1 MSMNVRVKNKLLTS
15 SKYTVLIIILLVFFL
30 PILSMLIVSLKS
42 EADIFSYSNRL
53 LPTTP
58 KWENYVIALTK
69 IDYLRYLLNTIT
81 ISVLYMF
88 ACTLSSSMAGYAF
101 ARFPVRENKIF
112 FGIVLSS
119 IMIPYII
126 TIIPFYLLIKN
137 LALTDKHILW
147 LIYGLGGQ
155 PFMIYLFRQF
165 FSTIPKSFSESAI
178 MDGAGRLQVFFRIM
192 LPLVKSGT
200 IITAIFAFQW
210 TWQNYIMPSLFLSST
225 KTTLAVKLNGAY
237 VDIQQN
243 VLFGPLMAGVLYYV
257 LVPVAIYFIF
267 QRQIMG
273 GLPAGGIKG

>member
-1 MSMNVRVKNKLLTS
+1 MNAKTKSRIIVSL
-15 SKYTVLIIILLVFFL
+15 KYTVLIVILLLFFL
-30 PILSMLIVSLKS
+30 PIMSMLIVSLKS
-42 EADIFSYSNRL
+42 EADIFSYTNRL
-53 LPTTP
+53 MPADP
-58 KWENYVIALTK
+58 KWENYIIALTK
-69 IDYLRYLLNTIT
+69 IKYARYLLNTIT

-101 ARFPVRENKIF
+101 ARFPIRENKLF

-137 LALTDKHILW
+137 LSLTDRHILW

-165 FSTIPKSFSESAI
+165 FSTIPRSFNESAL
-178 MDGAGRLQVFFRIM
+178 MDGAGRLQIFFRIM

-225 KTTLAVKLNGAY
+225 KTTLAVKLNSAY

-243 VLFGPLMAGVLYYV
+243 ILFGPLMAGVLYYV
-257 LVPVAIYFIF
+257 LVPVAVYFIF
-267 QRQIMG
+267 QRQIMSGLLQG
-273 GLPAGGIKG
+273 GLKG